1 MKLDKYF
8 NFAIFSAAALFTEGC
23 VNQPYYQV
31 QAGYANTQHRNDLGG
46 HIDLMCL
53 RARGGTRAD
62 AKESSEQKF
71 NPVGKEKFRLGAD
84 ICYGKLPDSASK
96 QSYSLEIP
104 VVGEQET
111 TIQGVTSSNLV
122 KIAIPF
128 LEYKYWGFEA
138 NFPGKALR
146 KHPIHSNIEKDLSL
160 SLWVSSGYAIDFTVS
175 ETDYSTSGGSLDNI
189 PGLDVDGK
197 FYGELTNE
205 VTLFGKF
212 PLGMSLRLDQDA
224 KLTPSLLGG
233 YKIQW

>member
-1 MKLDKYF
+1 MKLNTYF

-31 QAGYANTQHRNDLGG
+31 QAGYANTDHPKDLGG

-53 RARGGTRAD
+53 RARGGTRAEI
-62 AKESSEQKF
+62 KKPSEQEF
-71 NPVGKEKFRLGAD
+71 DPVGKEKFRLGAD
-84 ICYGKLPDSASK
+84 ICYGKLPDSSSK
-96 QSYSLEIP
+96 QSYSVDIP

-111 TIQGVTSSNLV
+111 DIQGVTSSNLV

-128 LEYKYWGFEA
+128 LEYKYFGLEA
-138 NFPGKALR
+138 NFPGEALR

-160 SLWVSSGYAIDFTVS
+160 NLWISGGYTIDFSVS
-175 ETDYSTSGGSLDNI
+175 ETDYSTSGGSINNI
-189 PGLDVDGK
+189 PGVDVDGK

-205 VTLFGKF
+205 VTLFGKL
-212 PLGMSLRLDQDA
+212 PLSMSLRLDQDA